1 MAWVN
6 KFSCNNCDYESSS
19 TVLWG
24 RFNYTFEENENSFEQ
39 NVEREY
45 GWCYDCEY
53 ICPIEIIPTI
63 DSLEAKKEE
72 YIHDYSR
79 AELELIKKENRLI
92 KFESTKKR
100 IDYLRRIIKWYPDEI
115 HGKELLITAVRNRNS
130 KPKCLFCASDNVKY
144 LTVPEVDKYK
154 DETLKN
160 INFQH
165 PNCGGDL
172 RIEDISLSISG
183 ISTERY
189 YNLDGCLLYE
199 NTSTKDVGIKSW
211 NE

>member
-1 MAWVN
+1 MPWVN

-24 RFNYTFEENENSFEQ
+24 GFNYTLEENENSFEE

-45 GWCYDCEY
+45 GWCYNCEY

-63 DSLEAKKEE
+63 DSLEVKIEE
-72 YIHDYSR
+72 LKSGYNSNK
-79 AELELIKKENRLI
+79 LELIKKENRLI
-92 KFESTKKR
+92 KFEPTKKR
-100 IDYLRRIIKWYPDEI
+100 IDYLRRMMKWYPDQI
-115 HGKELLITAVRNRNS
+115 HGKELLITAFRNRNS

-144 LTVPEVDKYK
+144 LTVPKVALTA
-154 DETLKN
+154 ETKK

-165 PNCGGDL
+165 PDCGGEL
-172 RIEDISLSISG
+172 RIENISLAISG

-189 YNLDGCLLYE
+189 YNLDGCLLDE
-199 NTSTKDVGIKSW
+199 NTSTKDVGIESW
-211 NE
+211 NERG